1 MKQECNPGGSGGSNL
16 RWVARNDSLPGQRG
30 TVDVTISEIKNFKEL
45 QLCVAYHDGRILET
59 PLIRR
64 IEGSTIYQGSAY
76 VWYDSGNYINVYY
89 VLDATTGKITFY
101 HYRNNGSVT
110 TTFAGY
116 FIAT

>member
-16 RWVARNDSLPGQRG
+16 RWVARSDSLPGSAG

-45 QLCVAYHDGRILET
+45 QLCVAYYDGRILEG

-64 IEGSTIYQGSAY
+64 IEGKTSYQGS
-76 VWYDSGNYINVYY
+76 VFQMYDGISY
-89 VLDATTGKITFY
+89 LDVHYSLDTNTGKITFH
-101 HYRNNGSVT
+101 HYRNSGSVT
-110 TTFAGY
+110 VTFAGY